1 MGGPQRAAR
10 REPDRKEWEMAEK
23 KARGI
28 KALAEHEGGR
38 PLVAEGRVEAH
49 AARGD
54 DIVDPT
60 GRAGEEGG
68 TR

>member
-1 MGGPQRAAR
+1 
-10 REPDRKEWEMAEK
+10 MAEK

-28 KALAEHEGGR
+28 KALVEHEGGR
-38 PLVAEGRVEAH
+38 LLVAEGRVEAH

>member
-1 MGGPQRAAR
+1 
-10 REPDRKEWEMAEK
+10 MAEK
-23 KARGI
+23 KKVGGI
-28 KALAEHEGGR
+28 EGLVDHEGGR
-38 PLVAEGRVEAH
+38 LLVAGGRAESH

-54 DIVDPT
+54 KIVDPT

>member
-1 MGGPQRAAR
+1 MS
-10 REPDRKEWEMAEK
+10 EKK

-28 KALAEHEGGR
+28 KALVEHEGGR
-38 PLVAEGRVEAH
+38 PLVAEGRVEPH
-49 AARGD
+49 AVRGD
-54 DIVDPT
+54 EIVDPT